1 MSPAASIALH
11 YRLLAQQLSPSPVFP
26 AMAAEPDS
34 AVRHRKAVA
43 DTAATS
49 VQDAQASSDNGGGK
63 RSSRKGKRVD
73 ADEVEYGNP
82 WVDVLRVLSFLLF
95 VSCGASYLVSGGE
108 SFFWSMKVPPKY
120 LRLETWKGLIVRA
133 PPSSRSR
140 CSLPR
145 DLLTDRSSYASRTGP
160 AT

>member
-1 MSPAASIALH
+1 
-11 YRLLAQQLSPSPVFP
+11 
-26 AMAAEPDS
+26 MAAEPDS

-49 VQDAQASSDNGGGK
+49 VQDAQASIADGGSK
-63 RSSRKGKRVD
+63 RSSKKGKTVD

-120 LRLETWKGLIVRA
+120 LRVETWKGLIVRV
-133 PPSSRSR
+133 PPRLGLAAL
-140 CSLPR
+140 CP
-145 DLLTDRSSYASRTGP
+145 GIC
-160 AT
+160 